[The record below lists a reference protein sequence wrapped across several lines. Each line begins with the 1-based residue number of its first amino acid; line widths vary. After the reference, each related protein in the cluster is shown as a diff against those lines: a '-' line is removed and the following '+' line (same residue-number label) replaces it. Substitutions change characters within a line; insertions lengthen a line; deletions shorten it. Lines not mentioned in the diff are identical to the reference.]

1 MVRLLLSAM
10 KRPPKGKTSVWYVYD
25 SRVRYPLAARG
36 SVVMGY
42 NRWTISIDEAKMDD
56 RDLLTQFESCALP
69 FSQWTHRAHV
79 KVAYLYLKA
88 YPFDEALSRIRQH
101 IKAYNAANN
110 RPEGPTMGYN
120 ETTTQAFLRLVDT
133 TMRAYGEVFPTPDA
147 DSFCDAH
154 PQLMTR
160 NVLRL

>member
-1 MVRLLLSAM
+1 
-10 KRPPKGKTSVWYVYD
+10 
-25 SRVRYPLAARG
+25 
-36 SVVMGY
+36 
-42 NRWTISIDEAKMDD
+42 MDD
-56 RDLLTQFESCALP
+56 KELLIQFESCSLP

-88 YPFDEALSRIRQH
+88 YPFDQAMERIRQH

-120 ETTTQAFLRLVDT
+120 ETTTRAFLHLVDVT
-133 TMRAYGEVFPTPDA
+133 IRAYGEYFPTTDA

-160 NVLRL
+160 NVLRLFYSPERRVHPEAKTRFIEPDLAPLPRFPVESDE